1 MSCKHKQTRS
11 GVQPGKAANNNTSI
25 LLSCKHKQT
34 REAFLTE
41 LERREFDSHKGQCVF
56 FAGKA
61 VTVAKTVVE
70 KGGCPVDQRQC
81 FVERL

>member
-1 MSCKHKQTRS
+1 VS
-11 GVQPGKAANNNTSI
+11 SI
-25 LLSCKHKQT
+25 LT
-34 REAFLTE
+34 RGNV
-41 LERREFDSHKGQCVF
+41 SF